1 MSVCTAPSAVLNDK
15 AIYLSLH
22 VTRALLLFCFG
33 LSVVSAL
40 SSWVMKFHSKSETLL
55 PGVL

>member
-1 MSVCTAPSAVLNDK
+1 MCTAPSAVLDDK